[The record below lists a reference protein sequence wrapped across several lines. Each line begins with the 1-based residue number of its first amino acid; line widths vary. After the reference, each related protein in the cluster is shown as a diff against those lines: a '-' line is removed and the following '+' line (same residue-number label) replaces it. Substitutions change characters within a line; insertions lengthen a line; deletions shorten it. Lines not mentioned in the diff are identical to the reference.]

1 MANVLGP
8 DYVYIGGRTF
18 GTLQNAVQ
26 RCSFSVSTGTKFDCI
41 ITMTG
46 SNWSLGTTDKRYL
59 KAIISRRYNGSI
71 NVVEL
76 EGNGTRWVGSFQ
88 PAGLGVL
95 VETSNSNTC
104 VVQLHNPYSNGAT
117 SGLTVEFEVVS
128 GGGSGIP
135 NTIQTYTGGNYTSNN
150 IF

>member
-1 MANVLGP
+1 MANILGP
-8 DYVYIGGRTF
+8 DYVHIGGRIF
-18 GTLQNAVQ
+18 GTLQNVVQ

-59 KAIISRRYNGSI
+59 RAILSRRYAGSM

-76 EGNGTRWVGSFQ
+76 EGNGGRWTGSFQ
-88 PAGLGVL
+88 SAGLGVL
-95 VETSNSNTC
+95 IETTNSSTC
-104 VVQLHNPYSNGAT
+104 IVQLHNPYSNGAT
-117 SGLTVEFEVVS
+117 SGLTVEYEVVS
-128 GGGSGIP
+128 GGNSGIP
-135 NTIQTYTGGNYTSNN
+135 NTIQTYTGSNYTSNN

>member
-1 MANVLGP
+1 MANKFGP
-8 DYVYIGGRTF
+8 DYVHIGGRIF

-41 ITMTG
+41 ITMSG

-59 KAIISRRYNGSI
+59 RAIISRRYNGSI

-76 EGNGTRWVGSFQ
+76 EGNGSRWVNSFQ
-88 PAGLGVL
+88 STGLGIL
-95 VETSNSNTC
+95 IETSNSNTC
-104 VVQLHNPYSNGAT
+104 VAQLHNSYSNGAI
-117 SGLTVEFEVVS
+117 SGLTVEYEVVS
-128 GGGSGIP
+128 GGTAGIP
-135 NTIQTYTGGNYTSNN
+135 NTIQTYTGSNYTSND